1 MGVPEHLRPALA
13 AVVDRLAAGDYQGL
27 KRDGIDRSPDDADL
41 SLWIR
46 SYGPAGATIVP
57 LPEEA
62 WASADAIPVIPVTG
76 QPGHWGVV
84 VDLWTR
90 EEGMSDLS
98 MEATVTESPDGISV
112 VIDGIHV
119 L

>member
-1 MGVPEHLRPALA
+1 MDVPARFRPALESI
-13 AVVDRLAAGDYQGL
+13 VERLAAGDLQGL
-27 KRDGIDRSPDDADL
+27 KRDGIDHRPDADL

-46 SYGPAGATIVP
+46 DYGPAGVTIAP

-62 WASADAIPVIPVTG
+62 WASADAFPIDGRPG
-76 QPGHWGVV
+76 QWAVV

-90 EEGMSDLS
+90 EEGKSDLS
-98 MEATVTESPDGISV
+98 MEATVTESPEGISV
-112 VIDGIHV
+112 VIDDLHV